1 MARHGLRNVLRLALC
16 DYWHESL
23 LSLCAIMGLAAVLA
37 PLLLLF
43 GVKHGIIESLT
54 HRLLSDPRNLELV
67 VMGSGRYDASW
78 FATLGA
84 DPRVA
89 FILPQTRSLA
99 ATMSLLTPG
108 QTGGPAV
115 TVDLIPTADGDP
127 LLRRWGLPTPGQ
139 GQVVL
144 SWSAARKLGLGP
156 GQDLVGRV
164 GRMVAGQRQEARL
177 GLKLAGVLP
186 LEAQA
191 QETAYAPLDLLEAT
205 EDYRD
210 GFAVPDLGWEGAPR
224 PESPRVYPS
233 FRLYAKG
240 LDEVAALRDTLLSRK
255 LEVHTRA
262 EEIEAVQSLDRAF
275 TIIFGLLASVAVLGY
290 FAATAA
296 NSLAN
301 VRRKMRHLGVARLL
315 GFATGDLVWF
325 PMIQAGATS
334 VLGVG
339 VALVLYAVAALV
351 INQHF
356 GPRVCPGEAVCR
368 LSLSH
373 GLVVL
378 VLTLL
383 ASVLGAASAAW
394 RVAGIEPSEVLRDV

>member
-1 MARHGLRNVLRLALC
+1 MARHGLSNVLRLALR
-16 DYWHESL
+16 DYWHERL

-67 VMGSGRYDASW
+67 VMGSGRYDADW
-78 FATLGA
+78 FAELGA

-89 FILPQTRSLA
+89 FLLPQTRALA

-108 QTGGPAV
+108 QAGGPAV
-115 TVDLIPTADGDP
+115 TVDLIPTAAGDP
-127 LLRRWGLPTPGQ
+127 LLRRWDLPIPGP

-177 GLKLAGVLP
+177 GLKLVGVLP
-186 LEAQA
+186 LEAKA

-224 PESPRVYPS
+224 PESPRIYPS

-240 LDEVAALRDTLLSRK
+240 LDEVAALRDLLLSRK

-262 EEIEAVQSLDRAF
+262 EEIEAVHSLDRAF

-356 GPRVCPGEAVCR
+356 GPRICPGEAVCR
-368 LSLSH
+368 LSLGH

-383 ASVLGAASAAW
+383 ASILGSASAAW